1 MLTKEGWVWKLGK
14 GHSKLYTQNRCLMPK
29 NGVER
34 VIAMKERLIK
44 ALTFAI
50 ILAFSVLTGSQP
62 AIAVSL
68 TSNVDGFI
76 RDGLYSLKDGI
87 PDDITE
93 GVAVQVLDV
102 ERPSLPFEDR
112 GIIEFALPTIPVPIV
127 QAQLSL
133 NVRSSEQP
141 YPFTIDVF
149 TYTGDGLLSLDDF
162 NAGSFFTSFE
172 YSLEPFITLDVTDV
186 IKDLYA
192 NGDDFAGFNFQF
204 AIPSTIAVNG
214 PYLSFN
220 SLEFPPAADLTI
232 TSIPEPATVLLFCLG
247 GLPLRRRK

>member
-1 MLTKEGWVWKLGK
+1 
-14 GHSKLYTQNRCLMPK
+14 
-29 NGVER
+29 
-34 VIAMKERLIK
+34 MKTRLIK

-50 ILAFSVLTGSQP
+50 ILAFSVLTESQP
-62 AIAVSL
+62 VIAVSL

-93 GVAVQVLDV
+93 GVAIQILDV

-133 NVRSSEQP
+133 NVSNSKQP

-172 YSLEPFITLDVTDV
+172 YSLEPFIILDVTDF

-214 PYLSFN
+214 PYLAFN
-220 SLEFPPAADLTI
+220 SLEIPPAADLTI
-232 TSIPEPATVLLFCLG
+232 TSIPEPASAMILGLGSLFLT
-247 GLPLRRRK
+247 LRRKRKYADI